1 MSTIKGVYLEEV
13 RREGE
18 YPDGA
23 TVGYDDVTR
32 IERREDNMGTY
43 GIAWFD
49 VFKGDVLFKSF
60 NALCVAAVH
69 YAEPQP

>member
-1 MSTIKGVYLEEV
+1 MNTINAVWLEEP
-13 RREGE
+13 RAEGAVG
-18 YPDGA
+18 DGA
-23 TVGYDDVTR
+23 RVGFEGVTR

-60 NALCVAAVH
+60 NALCVAAIH
-69 YAEPQP
+69 YEAQP